1 MEKKKEN
8 KKCYIYIRVS
18 TSMQVEGYSLEAQRD
33 RLTKFAEFEHME
45 IVREYCDAGKSGKS
59 IAGRPEFTQMLQ
71 DVASDRDGVQ
81 YILVFKLSRFGR
93 NAADVLNSLQYIQD
107 YGVNLICVEDGIDS
121 SRDSGKLTI
130 TVLSA
135 VAEIERE
142 NILVQTMEGRRQ
154 KAREGKWN
162 GGPAPFGYKL
172 DKENDSLS
180 IEPQDAEIVKLIFR
194 MYANEGMGP
203 EEICRYLNQ
212 HGYQKSRLRER
223 ENTHFVKSLIKTI
236 LANPVYTGKIAYGK
250 SVTEKVKGTRD
261 QYHRVKADSYLL
273 AEGKHEAIID
283 DDLWLSAQARRK
295 EASEKKTRVHKL
307 EHEHILSGL
316 IRCPVC
322 GGGLV
327 GTVRRRTDKKTG
339 DSQEDFYYRCLH
351 RIKIDGEHNCNYKF
365 SLNQNEMNHRVEEIV
380 LDMVNDSRFG
390 EFIRERLERK
400 VDVSELEKEREQVRN
415 QLRQLEG
422 ARQKLGES
430 LDKLDVNDRH
440 YDRKYNDM
448 QERMDNLYDRISDA
462 EDIIEDV
469 NDKITAAYGA
479 HITGQQLYRLL
490 EHFSRV
496 YDKMT
501 DLEKKEFFQNFIDYI
516 EIYPDKKANE
526 RVLKR
531 IHFRFPVF
539 YNGQLGDTL
548 WLRNENGVETCCAM
562 HRRDA

>member
-380 LDMVNDSRFG
+380 LDMVNDSRFA

-400 VDVSELEKEREQVRN
+400 VDVTELEKEREQVRN

-462 EDIIEDV
+462 EDTIEDV

-548 WLRNENGVETCCAM
+548 WLRNENGVETVVLLT
-562 HRRDA
+562 RNT

>member
-1 MEKKKEN
+1 MEKKTEP
-8 KKCYIYIRVS
+8 KKCYLYIRVS

-380 LDMVNDSRFG
+380 LDMVNDSRFA

-400 VDVSELEKEREQVRN
+400 VDVTELEKEREQVRN

>member
-1 MEKKKEN
+1 
-8 KKCYIYIRVS
+8 
-18 TSMQVEGYSLEAQRD
+18 
-33 RLTKFAEFEHME
+33 
-45 IVREYCDAGKSGKS
+45 
-59 IAGRPEFTQMLQ
+59 
-71 DVASDRDGVQ
+71 
-81 YILVFKLSRFGR
+81 
-93 NAADVLNSLQYIQD
+93 
-107 YGVNLICVEDGIDS
+107 
-121 SRDSGKLTI
+121 
-130 TVLSA
+130 
-135 VAEIERE
+135 
-142 NILVQTMEGRRQ
+142 
-154 KAREGKWN
+154 
-162 GGPAPFGYKL
+162 
-172 DKENDSLS
+172 
-180 IEPQDAEIVKLIFR
+180 
-194 MYANEGMGP
+194 
-203 EEICRYLNQ
+203 
-212 HGYQKSRLRER
+212 
-223 ENTHFVKSLIKTI
+223 LIKTI

-351 RIKIDGEHNCNYKF
+351 RKKIDGEHNCNYKF

-380 LDMVNDSRFG
+380 LDMVNDSRFA

-400 VDVSELEKEREQVRN
+400 VDVTELEKEREQVRN

-462 EDIIEDV
+462 EDTIEDV

>member
-1 MEKKKEN
+1 M
-8 KKCYIYIRVS
+8 
-18 TSMQVEGYSLEAQRD
+18 
-33 RLTKFAEFEHME
+33 
-45 IVREYCDAGKSGKS
+45 
-59 IAGRPEFTQMLQ
+59 
-71 DVASDRDGVQ
+71 
-81 YILVFKLSRFGR
+81 
-93 NAADVLNSLQYIQD
+93 
-107 YGVNLICVEDGIDS
+107 EDGIDS

-142 NILVQTMEGRRQ
+142 NILVQTMEGRKQ

-180 IEPQDAEIVKLIFR
+180 IEPQDAEIVRIIFNL
-194 MYANEGMGP
+194 YANEGMGI
-203 EEICRYLNQ
+203 EAICRYLNQ
-212 HGYQKSRLRER
+212 HGYQKSKLRER
-223 ENTHFVKSLIKTI
+223 DLTHFAKPLVKTI
-236 LANPVYTGKIAYGK
+236 LSNPLVKTILSNPVYIGKIAYGK
-250 SVTEKVKGTRD
+250 IVTEKVKGTRD
-261 QYHRVKADSYLL
+261 QYRRVKADNYLL
-273 AEGKHEAIID
+273 AEGRHEAIID
-283 DDLWLSAQARRK
+283 EELWLSAQMRRK
-295 EASEKKTRVHKL
+295 EASVKWNRTHSL

-316 IRCPVC
+316 IRCPIC
-322 GGGLV
+322 GSGLV

-339 DSQEDFYYRCLH
+339 ESKVDFYYRCLH
-351 RIKIDGEHNCNYKF
+351 RKKIDGEHNCNYKF

-380 LDMVNDSRFG
+380 LDMINDSRFA
-390 EFIRERLERK
+390 EFIKERLERK
-400 VDVSELEKEREQVRN
+400 VDVSELEKEREQIRN

-462 EDIIEDV
+462 DDAIEDV
-469 NDKITAAYGA
+469 NNKITAAYGN
-479 HITGQQLYRLL
+479 HITSQQLYRLL
-490 EHFSRV
+490 EHFDKV

-526 RVLKR
+526 RILKR
-531 IHFRFPVF
+531 IHFRFPV
-539 YNGQLGDTL
+539 YYKGQPGDTM
-548 WLRNENGVETCCAM
+548 WLRSENGVECVVLMSRKDT
-562 HRRDA
+562 

>member
-380 LDMVNDSRFG
+380 LDMVNDSRFA

-400 VDVSELEKEREQVRN
+400 VDVTELEKEREQVRN

-462 EDIIEDV
+462 EDTIEDV

-548 WLRNENGVETCCAM
+548 WLRNENGVETIVLLQKLNS
-562 HRRDA
+562 

>member
-1 MEKKKEN
+1 MEKNSK

-71 DVASDRDGVQ
+71 DVSNDRDGVQ

-142 NILVQTMEGRRQ
+142 NILVQTMEGRKQ

-180 IEPQDAEIVKLIFR
+180 IEPQDAEIVRIIFNL
-194 MYANEGMGP
+194 YANEGMGI
-203 EEICRYLNQ
+203 EAICRYLNQ
-212 HGYQKSRLRER
+212 HGYQKSKLRER
-223 ENTHFVKSLIKTI
+223 DLTHFAKPLVKTI
-236 LANPVYTGKIAYGK
+236 LSNPVYIGKIAYGK
-250 SVTEKVKGTRD
+250 IVTEKVKGTRD
-261 QYHRVKADSYLL
+261 QYRRVKADNYLL
-273 AEGKHEAIID
+273 AEGRHEAIID
-283 DDLWLSAQARRK
+283 EELWLSAQMRRK
-295 EASEKKTRVHKL
+295 EASVKWNRTHSL

-316 IRCPVC
+316 IRCPIC
-322 GGGLV
+322 GSGLV

-339 DSQEDFYYRCLH
+339 ESKVDFYYRCLH
-351 RIKIDGEHNCNYKF
+351 RKKIDGEHNCNYKF

-380 LDMVNDSRFG
+380 LDMINDSRFA
-390 EFIRERLERK
+390 EFIKERLERK
-400 VDVSELEKEREQVRN
+400 VDVSELEKEREQIRN

-462 EDIIEDV
+462 EDAIEDV
-469 NDKITAAYGA
+469 NNKITAAYGN
-479 HITGQQLYRLL
+479 HITSQQLYRLL
-490 EHFSRV
+490 EHFDRV

-526 RVLKR
+526 RILKR
-531 IHFRFPVF
+531 IHFRFPV
-539 YNGQLGDTL
+539 YYKGQPGDTM
-548 WLRNENGVETCCAM
+548 WLRSENGVECVVLMSRKDT
-562 HRRDA
+562 

>member
-1 MEKKKEN
+1 
-8 KKCYIYIRVS
+8 
-18 TSMQVEGYSLEAQRD
+18 MQVEGYSLEAQRD

-59 IAGRPEFTQMLQ
+59 NAGRPEFTQMLQ
-71 DVASDRDGVQ
+71 DVSNDRDGVQ

-142 NILVQTMEGRRQ
+142 NILVQTMEGRKQ

-180 IEPQDAEIVKLIFR
+180 IEPQDAEIVRIIFNL
-194 MYANEGMGP
+194 YANEGMGI
-203 EEICRYLNQ
+203 EAICRYLNQ
-212 HGYQKSRLRER
+212 HGYQKSKLRER
-223 ENTHFVKSLIKTI
+223 DLTHFAKPLVKTI
-236 LANPVYTGKIAYGK
+236 LSNPVYIGKIAYGK
-250 SVTEKVKGTRD
+250 IVTEKVKGTRD
-261 QYHRVKADSYLL
+261 QYRRVKADNYLL
-273 AEGKHEAIID
+273 AEGRHEAIID
-283 DDLWLSAQARRK
+283 EELWLSAQMRRK
-295 EASEKKTRVHKL
+295 EASVKWNRTHSL

-316 IRCPVC
+316 IRCPIC
-322 GGGLV
+322 GSGLV

-339 DSQEDFYYRCLH
+339 ESKVDFYYRCLH
-351 RIKIDGEHNCNYKF
+351 RKKIDGEHNCNYKF

-380 LDMVNDSRFG
+380 LDMINDSRFA
-390 EFIRERLERK
+390 EFIKERLERK
-400 VDVSELEKEREQVRN
+400 VDVSELEKEREQIRN

-462 EDIIEDV
+462 EDAIEDV
-469 NDKITAAYGA
+469 NNKITAAYGN
-479 HITGQQLYRLL
+479 HITSQQLYRLL
-490 EHFSRV
+490 EHFDKV

-501 DLEKKEFFQNFIDYI
+501 DMEKKEFFQNFIDYI

-526 RVLKR
+526 RILKR
-531 IHFRFPVF
+531 IHFRFPV
-539 YNGQLGDTL
+539 YYKGQSGDTM
-548 WLRNENGVETCCAM
+548 WLRAENGVECVVLMSRKDT
-562 HRRDA
+562 